1 MSSNDNI
8 TEILSRF
15 SSSASQLADLI
26 GRSSSDNGV
35 SNALENARSSLRLD
49 TRLANDVS
57 RSFRSNPGTSSGSST
72 SRATLP
78 SVTRQQRSSSSH
90 RFAPYR
96 QSSKRGAGCE
106 PKWFDVMLRV
116 VDHVP
121 ELFEGTKSISN
132 YQGQAILETAF
143 FLTEDQT
150 EDLVREKIMGVIRRQ
165 FQDFDGQFSYAARR
179 NGNFFTLAAD
189 QNL

>member
-35 SNALENARSSLRLD
+35 SNALENARSSLNSLRSD

-96 QSSKRGAGCE
+96 QSGKRGAGRE
-106 PKWFDVMLRV
+106 PKRFDMMLRV

-150 EDLVREKIMGVIRRQ
+150 EDLVREKIMVSSVGSFKILMGSFLMQR
-165 FQDFDGQFSYAARR
+165 GEIETFS
-179 NGNFFTLAAD
+179 L
-189 QNL
+189 